1 MEPFDSMKLEDFHKY
16 LNKKLEIT
24 YCEDFDDESKLT
36 KIVGSIFIDN
46 VGLGMNNLNPV
57 PFMFIITEQQ
67 TENSIR
73 ISVHQIKNIFPI
85 EK

>member
-1 MEPFDSMKLEDFHKY
+1 MEPFDSMKLEDFQKY

-24 YCEDFDDESKLT
+24 YCEEFDDESKLK
-36 KIVGSIFIDN
+36 KIVGSLSIDN

-57 PFMFIITEQQ
+57 PFMFIVTEQQ

-73 ISVHQIKNIFPI
+73 ISLHQIKNIFPI

>member
-1 MEPFDSMKLEDFHKY
+1 MEPFDSMKLEDFHKF

-24 YCEDFDDESKLT
+24 YCEDLDDKCKL
-36 KIVGSIFIDN
+36 KKMVGSLSIDN
-46 VGLGMNNLNPV
+46 VGREMNNLAPV
-57 PFMFIITEQQ
+57 LFMICITEQQ

-73 ISVHQIKNIFPI
+73 ISVRQIKNINLL

>member
-1 MEPFDSMKLEDFHKY
+1 MEPFDSMKLEDFQKY

-24 YCEDFDDESKLT
+24 YYEEFDDESKLK
-36 KIVGSIFIDN
+36 KIIGSLSIDN

-73 ISVHQIKNIFPI
+73 ISLHQIKNIFPI

>member
-1 MEPFDSMKLEDFHKY
+1 MEPFDSMKLEDFQKF

-24 YCEDFDDESKLT
+24 YCEDLDNESKLK
-36 KIVGSIFIDN
+36 KIVGSLSIDN
-46 VGLGMNNLNPV
+46 VGREMNNLTPV
-57 PFMFIITEQQ
+57 LFMICITEQQ

-73 ISVHQIKNIFPI
+73 ISVRQIKNIDLL

>member
-1 MEPFDSMKLEDFHKY
+1 MEPFDSMKLEDFQKF

-24 YCEDFDDESKLT
+24 YCENLDDESKLK
-36 KIVGSIFIDN
+36 KIVGSLSIDN
-46 VGLGMNNLNPV
+46 VGRRMNDLAPV
-57 PFMFIITEQQ
+57 LFMICVTEQK

-73 ISVHQIKNIFPI
+73 ISLRQIKNIDII

>member
-1 MEPFDSMKLEDFHKY
+1 MEPFDSMKLEDFQKY

-24 YCEDFDDESKLT
+24 YCEEFDDESKLK
-36 KIVGSIFIDN
+36 KIVGSLSIDN

-73 ISVHQIKNIFPI
+73 ISLHQIKNIFPI

>member
-1 MEPFDSMKLEDFHKY
+1 MEPFDSMKLEDFQKF

-24 YCEDFDDESKLT
+24 YCENLDDESKLK
-36 KIVGSIFIDN
+36 KIVGSLSIDN
-46 VGLGMNNLNPV
+46 VGRRMNDLAPV
-57 PFMFIITEQQ
+57 LFMICVTEQK

-73 ISVHQIKNIFPI
+73 ISVRQIKNIDII